1 MAGTSNGAVA
11 YGQTTIPVGIRSR
24 FVDTNNGVT
33 LHVLEAGFEA
43 PGRPLVLLLH
53 GFPELAYSWR
63 KVMPPLAAAG
73 YHVAAPEHRGYGR
86 SGGTDVAF
94 DDSLW
99 PWRPMERVRDT
110 LGLVSA
116 LGYRRVAMVVGHDF
130 GAAVAAWSTLIRPDV
145 FRSMLLMT
153 APFEGAPS
161 FPFDTANAPPL
172 SAPAPAGPTVHDDL
186 AALPRPRKHYHWDNA
201 RREANDEWVHAK
213 QGIHA
218 FLRAY
223 YHVKSADWKGNQ
235 PHPLT
240 AFSAAELAKL
250 PRYYVMDLDKTMP
263 ENVAPD
269 MPSPAEIAANRWL
282 TEEELRVCSDEYTRT
297 GFQGG
302 LQSYRLQTD
311 PAYTAELRLYSGRTI
326 DVPSLFVS
334 GARDWG
340 VYQRAGRLE
349 AMRDT
354 VCTDLRGI
362 HLLDGAG
369 HWVQQEQ
376 PEAVCRLM
384 LEFLRGQQ
392 G

>member
-1 MAGTSNGAVA
+1 MTNNDVL

-24 FVDTNNGVT
+24 LVDNNNGIT
-33 LHVLEAGFEA
+33 MHILEAGFEE
-43 PGRPLVLLLH
+43 PGRPLILLMH
-53 GFPELAYSWR
+53 GYPELAFSWR
-63 KVMPPLAAAG
+63 KNLLPLAAAG
-73 YHVAAPEHRGYGR
+73 YHVVAPEHRGYGR

-116 LGYRRVAMVVGHDF
+116 LGYREVAMIVGQDF
-130 GAAVAAWSTLIRPDV
+130 GSSVSSWSTLIRPDV
-145 FRSMLLMT
+145 FRSMVLMT

-186 AALPRPRKHYHWDNA
+186 AALPQPRKHYHWYNA
-201 RREANDEWVHAK
+201 RREANAEWMGAK
-213 QGIHA
+213 QGVHD

-223 YHVKSADWKGNQ
+223 FHVKSADWKGN
-235 PHPLT
+235 HPFPLQ
-240 AFSAAELAKL
+240 AFSATELAKM
-250 PRYYVMDLDKTMP
+250 PRYYIMDLDKTMP

-269 MPSPAEIAANRWL
+269 MPTPEEIAANTWL
-282 TEEELRVCSDEYTRT
+282 TDEELRVYSSEFGRT
-297 GFQGG
+297 SFQGG
-302 LQSYRLQTD
+302 LNSYRLQTD
-311 PAYTAELRLYSGRTI
+311 PSFSAELRLYSGATI
-326 DVPSLFVS
+326 DVPSMFIS
-334 GARDWG
+334 GKSDWG
-340 VYQRAGRLE
+340 AFQRAGRLE
-349 AMRDT
+349 AMRDKI
-354 VCTDLRGI
+354 CTDLRGI

-376 PEAVCRLM
+376 PEVVVKL
-384 LEFLRGQQ
+384 LTEFLQGQNRV